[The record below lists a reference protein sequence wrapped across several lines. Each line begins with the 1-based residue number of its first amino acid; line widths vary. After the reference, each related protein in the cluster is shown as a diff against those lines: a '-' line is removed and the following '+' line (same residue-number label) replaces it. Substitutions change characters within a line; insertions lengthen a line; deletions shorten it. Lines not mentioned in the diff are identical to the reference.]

1 MKISVFGSGYVGLVQ
16 AAVLAEVGHDVLCMD
31 IDRNK
36 VERLAQGLASIYEP
50 GLDALLRE
58 GLDSGRLRFSSDARL
73 AVEHGRVQ
81 FIAVGTPPGE
91 DGAADLGAVFA
102 ATACAR
108 TSSGAW
114 KPTDASWNSRSSP
127 TRNSSRKAPPSPTA
141 GARTASWSAA
151 TTKRCAR

>member
-91 DGAADLGAVFA
+91 DGAADLA
-102 ATACAR
+102 
-108 TSSGAW
+108 
-114 KPTDASWNSRSSP
+114 RSSRWP
-127 TRNSSRKAPPSPTA
+127 MPSPSTA
-141 GARTASWSAA
+141 ASPSSWWRNRPS
-151 TTKRCAR
+151 R

>member
-81 FIAVGTPPGE
+81 FIAVGTPP
-91 DGAADLGAVFA
+91 
-102 ATACAR
+102 
-108 TSSGAW
+108 
-114 KPTDASWNSRSSP
+114 
-127 TRNSSRKAPPSPTA
+127 
-141 GARTASWSAA
+141 ARTARPISARSSRWPMPSPSIAASPSSWWRNRPS
-151 TTKRCAR
+151 R